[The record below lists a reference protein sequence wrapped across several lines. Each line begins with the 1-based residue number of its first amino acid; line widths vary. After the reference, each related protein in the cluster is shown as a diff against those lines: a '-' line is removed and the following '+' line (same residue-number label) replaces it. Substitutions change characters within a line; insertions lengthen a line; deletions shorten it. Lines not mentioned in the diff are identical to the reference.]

1 LTHDYRQR
9 KEFLDYRRE
18 ESLRTRMLLL
28 QAILG
33 ALFLVYLGSLWFF
46 QIVRADHYRER
57 SDSNRIRT
65 FTVSPL
71 RGLITDRRGRLL
83 AKNRPS
89 FILALEVARPVGWN
103 ATRQR
108 LAEIVGA
115 DAGRLEERRRR
126 GASVP
131 GIDGI
136 VIQENVD
143 LEQAAYIESHPEEF
157 PGVRVQVE
165 HRRFYEGGAL
175 APHVIGYVG
184 EISLEQL
191 RSPRFA
197 RARAGDVVG
206 KAGVE
211 RVYEGELAGLP
222 GKRLATVNAAGR
234 EMADL
239 PGGRTPQAGAELELS
254 VDLDLQGALV
264 EAFGDRVGSGVFL
277 DPRNGEILALASL
290 PGFDPNL
297 FAGRFTREEW
307 ERLARDP
314 RHPLQNRAVRSGYS
328 AGSTFK
334 LVVAAAALEAGGL
347 DPSRRIFCPGYVR
360 MYGRRYRCHFS
371 GGHGWVNLHQA
382 LVKSCNVYFYH
393 LGKELGIERL
403 ADFARR
409 LGLGSVTGVDLP
421 GEDAGLVPDEDWS
434 RRVRGTRWYPGETI
448 SVSIGQ
454 GPLLVTAL
462 QMAAMSGALGT
473 GEFLPL
479 HLVRRIGEVSAP
491 VAEAGRPLQLSG
503 RTLRLLRQAMRGV
516 VHEDGTG
523 RMARLQRHPDVEVA
537 GKTGTVQ
544 VVKASAGVDSDE
556 LPADLRDHSWFV
568 GYAPARRPTVAFAVF
583 VEHGGH
589 GGDQAAPIARKVLE
603 VYFDAS
609 SSAPEV
615 TLAGR

>member
-1 LTHDYRQR
+1 LTQDYRQR

-28 QAILG
+28 QGILG
-33 ALFLVYLGSLWFF
+33 ALFLVFLGSLWYF
-46 QIVRADHYRER
+46 QIVRAEHYRQR

-71 RGLITDRRGRLL
+71 RGLITDRHGRVL

-89 FILALEVARPVGWN
+89 FILALEVGHPPGWN
-103 ATRQR
+103 ATRHR

-115 DAGRLEERRRR
+115 DPARLEERRRR
-126 GASVP
+126 GASIP

-136 VIQENVD
+136 VIQEDVD

-165 HRRFYEGGAL
+165 HRRYYEGGRS

-184 EISLEQL
+184 EISLDQL
-191 RSPRFA
+191 QSPRFA

-206 KAGVE
+206 KAGLE
-211 RVYEGELAGLP
+211 REYETELAGLP

-239 PGGRTPQAGAELELS
+239 PGGSIPQAGAELALT
-254 VDLDLQGALV
+254 VDLDLQDALV
-264 EAFGDRVGSGVFL
+264 EAFADRMGSGVFL
-277 DPRNGEILALASL
+277 DPRNGEILAMASL

-314 RHPLQNRAVRSGYS
+314 RHPLQNRAARSGYS

-347 DPSRRIFCPGYVR
+347 DPSRRIFCPGYAR
-360 MYGRRYRCHFS
+360 MYDRRYRCHFA
-371 GGHGWVNLHQA
+371 GGHGWVNLHRA

-393 LGKELGIERL
+393 LGRELGIERL
-403 ADFARR
+403 AEFARR
-409 LGLGSVTGVDLP
+409 MGLGSVTGVDLP
-421 GEDAGLVPDEDWS
+421 GEDAGLVPDEEWS

-454 GPLLVTAL
+454 GPVLVTAL
-462 QMAAMSGALGT
+462 QLAALSGGVGT
-473 GEFLPL
+473 GRFQPL
-479 HLVRRIGEVSAP
+479 HLVRRVGDEPAP
-491 VAEAGRPLQLSG
+491 AAGKGSSLQLSA
-503 RTLRLLRQAMRGV
+503 RTLGILRQAMRGV

-523 RMARLQRHPDVEVA
+523 KMARLQRHPDVKVA

-556 LPADLRDHSWFV
+556 LPADLRDHSWFL
-568 GYAPARRPTVAFAVF
+568 GYAPADRPTVAFAVF

-603 VYFDAS
+603 VYFDALS
-609 SSAPEV
+609 PAPEV
-615 TLAGR
+615 QLAGR